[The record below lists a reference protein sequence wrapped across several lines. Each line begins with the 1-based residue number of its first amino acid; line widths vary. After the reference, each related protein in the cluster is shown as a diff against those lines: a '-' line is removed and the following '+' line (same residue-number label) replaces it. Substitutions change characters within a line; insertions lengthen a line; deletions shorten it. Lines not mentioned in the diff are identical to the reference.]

1 MILYTQNKNKMI
13 LYNKQQ
19 RKESIGLQINTQK
32 SMEILEQA
40 KKILK
45 ENKQEKLLDMIDKID
60 AEKREKLA
68 KEITELDFAKL
79 NDLYKETKEKPEILE
94 KKLEHIKYVDEYKLS
109 KEEFDL
115 YKELGE
121 KIIKNNQY
129 AVVTM
134 AGGQGTRLGH
144 KGPKGTFKIDV
155 NPEPKYLFQILAE
168 NLERAN
174 KEYQITL
181 PWYIMT
187 STENNQETIKFFE
200 EHNYFSYPKSSVKF
214 FIQGNLPLLFTDGQL
229 VLDKDY
235 SIKQAADGN
244 GCIYK
249 AMAETGIITEMKEKG
264 IQWIFIGSVDNVLLN
279 MVDPILIGLT
289 INQNNQIASKS
300 IAKKDPSERV
310 GVFCKANGEPSV
322 IEYSELPKEMSELR
336 DENGELLYGEAHIMC
351 NLFSIDAIE
360 KISKQNLPYHV
371 ANKKTNYMNENGEF
385 VEVTEPNAYK
395 FEAFIF
401 DAFNYFDNISILRGK
416 RENDFAP
423 VKNKQGNDS
432 PETAKK
438 LYNDYWN
445 K

>member
-1 MILYTQNKNKMI
+1 MN
-13 LYNKQQ
+13 
-19 RKESIGLQINTQK
+19 
-32 SMEILEQA
+32 ILEQA
-40 KKILK
+40 KKLLK
-45 ENKQEKLLDMIDKID
+45 ENNQDKLLNMMDKMSED
-60 AEKREKLA
+60 KREKLA
-68 KEITELDFAKL
+68 QQIIDLDFVKL
-79 NDLYKETKEKPEILE
+79 NNLYEETKEKPEILE

-109 KEEFDL
+109 EDKSNL
-115 YKELGE
+115 YAGLGE
-121 KIIKNNQY
+121 EIIKNNQY

-155 NPEPKYLFQILAE
+155 KPEPKYLFQILAE

-174 KEYQITL
+174 KKYGVIL

-187 STENNQETIKFFE
+187 STENNKETVEFFKNN
-200 EHNYFSYPKSSVKF
+200 NYFGYDESKVKF
-214 FIQGNLPLLFTDGQL
+214 FTQGNLPLLFKDGQL

-235 SIKQAADGN
+235 SIKLAADGN

-249 AMAETGIITEMKEKG
+249 AMAETGIISEMREKG
-264 IQWIFIGSVDNVLLN
+264 IKWIFIGSVDNVLLN

-289 INQNNQIASKS
+289 INQNNEIASKS

-310 GVFCKANGEPSV
+310 GVFCKANGVPSV
-322 IEYSELPKEMSELR
+322 IEYSELPKEMAELR
-336 DENGELLYGEAHIMC
+336 DEDGELLYGEAHIMC
-351 NLFSIDAIE
+351 NLFSIDALE

-385 VEVTEPNAYK
+385 IEVTEPNAYK

-416 RENDFAP
+416 RECDFAP
-423 VKNKQGNDS
+423 VKNKIGNDS
-432 PETAKK
+432 PETARE
-438 LYNDYWN
+438 LYNNYWN